1 MEIHNTHNV
10 SDSSSEPIYHNN
22 NESSSSSSNKEYL
35 IKNESENE
43 WSKIIKNNSSKML
56 NNGLIS
62 ERDINITNRSYEDK
76 SKIQNKK
83 KNKFKLKRKYK
94 NKNFKYFNLKNAKK
108 NQIGINYYYQ
118 GKYKILNNGI
128 IVKNLNQ
135 FKNNDKNPIQ
145 INPSL
150 SNKEKFTLVKK
161 NCFLP
166 KYQNSQKNSFHII
179 YIKRPTRSFI
189 TKICKY
195 KKIKSKK
202 IKEFKKLNHSSS
214 TQTTSNIGQVC
225 KLLPNSSRITPMPTI
240 ILPKKE
246 ISKSIIRNKNLINEN
261 SENKLATL
269 STNSVKKLSINSNTS
284 LFYSK
289 SINNMIKNNKLKK
302 RPLSSITNDI
312 PNNDITIQNKS
323 HNLQKIRPIS
333 SMMNSQIEQNDKLQ
347 INKESVIYEN
357 KNFKK
362 QFKELKNAFESYDD
376 NDNNDNNKDYYNF
389 NIYNNYNDILRENQ
403 NKVKRRIMKFNSGKN
418 HSISYNNHY
427 QKEILPLYNF
437 ECIDKFEDE
446 KQNKQNKFCKHCK
459 YQRHF
464 GNENNCPIC
473 STRKEQNHIREE
485 KLDSK
490 NYYFPFKDKYETNS
504 SIHHHSFR
512 KNNRILNNFQTE
524 RLYINNSNYL
534 NLFKTKNDY
543 KISILNPYYL
553 NNMFNSPNNLRQK
566 MINNK
571 FNCKDINKC
580 RSNIFK
586 KYNEIQK
593 YFE

>member
-214 TQTTSNIGQVC
+214 TQTTS
-225 KLLPNSSRITPMPTI
+225 
-240 ILPKKE
+240 
-246 ISKSIIRNKNLINEN
+246 
-261 SENKLATL
+261 
-269 STNSVKKLSINSNTS
+269 SV
-284 LFYSK
+284 
-289 SINNMIKNNKLKK
+289 
-302 RPLSSITNDI
+302 
-312 PNNDITIQNKS
+312 
-323 HNLQKIRPIS
+323 
-333 SMMNSQIEQNDKLQ
+333 
-347 INKESVIYEN
+347 
-357 KNFKK
+357 
-362 QFKELKNAFESYDD
+362 
-376 NDNNDNNKDYYNF
+376 
-389 NIYNNYNDILRENQ
+389 
-403 NKVKRRIMKFNSGKN
+403 
-418 HSISYNNHY
+418 
-427 QKEILPLYNF
+427 
-437 ECIDKFEDE
+437 
-446 KQNKQNKFCKHCK
+446 
-459 YQRHF
+459 
-464 GNENNCPIC
+464 
-473 STRKEQNHIREE
+473 
-485 KLDSK
+485 
-490 NYYFPFKDKYETNS
+490 
-504 SIHHHSFR
+504 
-512 KNNRILNNFQTE
+512 
-524 RLYINNSNYL
+524 
-534 NLFKTKNDY
+534 
-543 KISILNPYYL
+543 
-553 NNMFNSPNNLRQK
+553 
-566 MINNK
+566 
-571 FNCKDINKC
+571 
-580 RSNIFK
+580 
-586 KYNEIQK
+586 
-593 YFE
+593 